1 MTQGDAS
8 VSWRDDSSLAGRES
22 RQSARVRKVIMAK
35 ANTVPHAPGGL
46 PLVGHAPRLLRDGV
60 LGFLRA
66 LPAHGDLVRVR
77 LGPLHGIVVCDPELT
92 REMLRSDHIFDKGGP
107 FFGLARELAG
117 SNIATCLHAQHR
129 RQRHLVQP
137 AFARDRFPAYVR
149 VMGRRASAIAGDW
162 HSGQVVDVLTEM
174 QRITM
179 GTLMETMFAGELPP
193 PLQRRAIADLS
204 TIFGGSFLHGLVP
217 NRLAWLPGLR
227 KRVIVRAAAR
237 LRADLAV
244 IVSGRR
250 TDGGD
255 HGDLLSALLAS
266 GSGTPYGLPRGS
278 GDGFSE
284 AEIGHQAMALLG
296 AGTDTTAA
304 TLAWA
309 LHLLARHA
317 PVQRRLHA
325 EVDDVLAGGP
335 ALLHHLPELPL
346 TGRIVA
352 ETLRLFPPAWLVPR
366 VTTADTVLGGHRLAA
381 KTTVFYSPYAL
392 HHRGDL
398 FDDPER
404 FDPDRWDDARQP
416 QPPRHAYLPFGAGA
430 RRCIGDQFALKEA
443 VLALATLTA
452 QWQLHP
458 VPGRPVTAYP
468 GLELRPR
475 GLRLRVTAR
484 RPGIRPASSLTA
496 PALPPTPSQAPS
508 PSQALSPWG
517 PVTE

>member
-1 MTQGDAS
+1 
-8 VSWRDDSSLAGRES
+8 
-22 RQSARVRKVIMAK
+22 MAK
-35 ANTVPHAPGGL
+35 SNTVPYAPGGL
-46 PLVGHAPRLLRDGV
+46 PLVGHVPRLLRGGV
-60 LGFLRA
+60 LEFLRT

-77 LGPLHGIVVCDPELT
+77 LGPLRGVVVCGPEPT

-137 AFARDRFPAYVR
+137 AFARDRFPAYLR
-149 VMGRRASAIAGDW
+149 VMTRRASAVAGDW

-179 GTLMETMFAGELPP
+179 GTLMETMFAGEMPL

-217 NRLAWLPGLR
+217 NWLAWVPGLR
-227 KRVIVRAAAR
+227 KRMIVRAAAR

-244 IVSGRR
+244 IIAGRR
-250 TDGGD
+250 AEGGD

-266 GSGTPYGLPRGS
+266 GGGSESSSESGGTGS
-278 GDGFSE
+278 GSGGGFSE

-317 PVQRRLHA
+317 PVQHRLHA
-325 EVDDVLAGGP
+325 EVEEVLAGGP
-335 ALLHHLPELPL
+335 ALPHHLPELPL

-352 ETLRLFPPAWLVPR
+352 ETLRLYPPAWLVPR
-366 VTTADTVLGGHRLAA
+366 VVAADTVLGGHRLAA
-381 KTTVFYSPYAL
+381 GTTVFYSPYAL

-404 FDPDRWDDARQP
+404 FDPDRWDDARRP

-430 RRCIGDQFALKEA
+430 RKCIGDQFALKEA
-443 VLALATLTA
+443 TLALAALTA
-452 QWQLHP
+452 RWHLHP
-458 VPGRPVTAYP
+458 VAGRPVTAYP

-484 RPGIRPASSLTA
+484 HPTRRPLLRPASV
-496 PALPPTPSQAPS
+496 PTPSP
-508 PSQALSPWG
+508 
-517 PVTE
+517 